1 MQGLMW
7 QQEQNV
13 NIKSY
18 FKPYQTFPQ
27 DFIPTAMFFKNNL
40 SSVSIC
46 LLSLKEQ
53 NFLLSLYIKQDQ
65 LLDLIFK

>member
-1 MQGLMW
+1 MW
-7 QQEQNV
+7 QQGQSV

-27 DFIPTAMFFKNNL
+27 DFISTAMFFKNNL
-40 SSVSIC
+40 NSVSIC

-53 NFLLSLYIKQDQ
+53 NFLPTLYTKQDQ

>member
-1 MQGLMW
+1 MQCLMW

-13 NIKSY
+13 NTKSY

-27 DFIPTAMFFKNNL
+27 DFIHTDMFFKNNL
-40 SSVSIC
+40 NSVSIC

-53 NFLLSLYIKQDQ
+53 NFLLSLYTKQD
-65 LLDLIFK
+65 

>member
-13 NIKSY
+13 NIKLY

-27 DFIPTAMFFKNNL
+27 DFISTVMFFKNNL
-40 SSVSIC
+40 NNASIC
-46 LLSLKEQ
+46 LLSLKE
-53 NFLLSLYIKQDQ
+53 
-65 LLDLIFK
+65 

>member
-13 NIKSY
+13 NMKSY

-27 DFIPTAMFFKNNL
+27 DFISTAMFFRNNFN
-40 SSVSIC
+40 SVSIC
-46 LLSLKEQ
+46 HLSLKEQ
-53 NFLLSLYIKQDQ
+53 NFLLPLYSKQDQ
-65 LLDLIFK
+65 LFL